1 MMALDK
7 TQPRVDAMSL
17 SSEGRLFVAEESS
30 DFFVKSELS
39 DDVREAHAQIN
50 NAATD
55 LVDDGDLTEGEA
67 GTGPEGLNPVVFT
80 PQGESLFAEWTQ

>member
-1 MMALDK
+1 MALDK

-17 SSEGRLFVAEESS
+17 SNEGRLFVADESS

-39 DDVREAHAQIN
+39 DDVNEAHAQIN
-50 NAATD
+50 NAAVD
-55 LVDDGDLTEGEA
+55 LVDDGDLTEGDP